1 MIGAEKTA
9 VAPAPCKWSP
19 AEIVCHRADC
29 ELAFG
34 FRLRQTLA
42 EENHVIQPFDQ
53 EKWAL
58 NYTGISAAQ
67 ALEAFSALRRWNLRL
82 IGTALPHAALKAVTN
97 PKRSAMAVATIVE
110 TMAGHDLNRLGQL
123 RSLAASSAG

>member
-34 FRLRQTLA
+34 FRPRQTLA
-42 EENHVIQPFDQ
+42 EENHVIQPFNQ

-58 NYTGISAAQ
+58 NYTEISAAQ